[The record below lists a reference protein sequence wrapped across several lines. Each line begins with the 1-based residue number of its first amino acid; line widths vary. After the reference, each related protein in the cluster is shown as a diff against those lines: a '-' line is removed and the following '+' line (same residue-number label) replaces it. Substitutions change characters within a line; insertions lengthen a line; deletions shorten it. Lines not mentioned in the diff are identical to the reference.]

1 MTKFIFLLKEAF
13 ASDETRDF
21 TSISINRAVV
31 LLAIPM
37 VLEMFFEA
45 LFALVDAFFVAR
57 YVGTIGVATV
67 GLTESVLML
76 IYSLAWGLSAGAS
89 AIIARR
95 I

>member
-57 YVGTIGVATV
+57 YVGTIG
-67 GLTESVLML
+67 
-76 IYSLAWGLSAGAS
+76 
-89 AIIARR
+89 
-95 I
+95 